1 MKNIIGLLAIL
12 ISITGCGRII
22 TVPIDSTPLVKDKST
37 LIIYTSKNDSKSC
50 SACVNAVFPSKL
62 SIDNHFVGKI
72 TPEEPLKIAVE
83 PGKHDLYIESESDDY
98 NQVLS
103 HLFERNEVYLL
114 RAWIEIRFQPKEIRV
129 KLEESEKIDSYN
141 VRSHK

>member
-1 MKNIIGLLAIL
+1 MKNIIGLLTIL
-12 ISITGCGRII
+12 IFISGCGKII

-50 SACVNAVFPSKL
+50 SACINTVFPSKL
-62 SIDNHFVGKI
+62 SIDNHFVGQI
-72 TPEEPLKIAVE
+72 TPEEPLKIAIE
-83 PGKHDLYIESESDDY
+83 PGKHDLYVESESGDY

-103 HLFERNEVYLL
+103 HRFERNEVYLL
-114 RAWIEIRFQPKEIRV
+114 RAWLEIRVQPKEILV
-129 KLEESEKIDSYN
+129 KLEESDKIDSYQ